1 MWSLL
6 RQPNFRRFW
15 SSQVL
20 LALGDG
26 LMQMGILKI
35 ILDHRYNAQVEIA
48 KMSFAVALPGLVCGP
63 LAMSH
68 LGRWQR
74 RRVLLLSDALRA
86 VLVVLIGVWI
96 LPLLTGRVEQRDLL
110 VVYWLIGAIGVI
122 ATFYLPARSAL
133 IPNLVET
140 DQLVPA
146 NTLFAI
152 SFAIATVGGRVV
164 GGAVA
169 EKIGVPWTVALNVVT
184 CLASVGLLWR
194 IRMTPHAVSEP
205 TGNSA
210 TSVLRE
216 FRVALIY
223 LWEHP
228 TALPLVMLSGV
239 FAFVLGILMVVF
251 VGGYAKD
258 VLHLGVSGIGYLV
271 GAGGAGAAIGILL
284 LGRGRSWT
292 KSPWLPVGLLL
303 LAAGALLTLSGIA
316 NLWLVIPV
324 VFVLGGV
331 LATVLIA
338 IDSRLQAQVEDV
350 QRSAVFAAR
359 GMLTSLTMIV
369 AFWLQ
374 FGTEVFKRT
383 SPPVVL
389 WWLGIGTFAAAVLM
403 LLALRT
409 RATSS

>member
-1 MWSLL
+1 
-6 RQPNFRRFW
+6 
-15 SSQVL
+15 
-20 LALGDG
+20 
-26 LMQMGILKI
+26 
-35 ILDHRYNAQVEIA
+35 
-48 KMSFAVALPGLVCGP
+48 
-63 LAMSH
+63 
-68 LGRWQR
+68 
-74 RRVLLLSDALRA
+74 
-86 VLVVLIGVWI
+86 
-96 LPLLTGRVEQRDLL
+96 
-110 VVYWLIGAIGVI
+110 
-122 ATFYLPARSAL
+122 
-133 IPNLVET
+133 
-140 DQLVPA
+140 
-146 NTLFAI
+146 
-152 SFAIATVGGRVV
+152 
-164 GGAVA
+164 
-169 EKIGVPWTVALNVVT
+169 
-184 CLASVGLLWR
+184 
-194 IRMTPHAVSEP
+194 MTPHAVSEP

-271 GAGGAGAAIGILL
+271 GAGGAGAAIGIFL

-303 LAAGALLTLSGIA
+303 LAAGALLTLIGIA

-403 LLALRT
+403 LLA
-409 RATSS
+409 